1 MCRLGELL
9 CKNPRRYDNLS
20 DLLMEDVRLKR
31 TVIEGENISF
41 LAVKLKS
48 TKVS

>member
-31 TVIEGENISF
+31 TVIEGESISF
-41 LAVKLKS
+41 LAVRLKS

>member
-20 DLLMEDVRLKR
+20 DLLMEDIKLKKT
-31 TVIEGENISF
+31 TVEGENISF

-48 TKVS
+48 TKVV